1 MKRNILLIAVL
12 LLSSLLIACGKP
24 EKIQTADSLDPST
37 AVSDTDGKLP
47 DTFAEAREREDFV
60 VLGNDNQLLRGE
72 LWEAFLDAAAR
83 NEEARVIIARATV
96 EGDPI
101 YYHLTYRDNRY
112 LLFPDYTHD
121 RFGAELAKQAEEK
134 EFLMRGA
141 PLSADVLKAGHHG
154 SSSSSGAEFLA
165 AVSPTY
171 TVISCGRD
179 NDYGHPHEEALT
191 RIKKF
196 SPRVYITAEVGSV
209 RFDSDGEELR
219 VIRNYEFGMR
229 N

>member
-83 NEEARVIIARATV
+83 NEEARVTIVRATE

-134 EFLMRGA
+134 EYTTLERLETDRSVDYILTNEPF
-141 PLSADVLKAGHHG
+141 G
-154 SSSSSGAEFLA
+154 SDEAYAEYWERIQSQTVTPDRTFEILINLA
-165 AVSPTY
+165 KEY
-171 TVISCGRD
+171 
-179 NDYGHPHEEALT
+179 
-191 RIKKF
+191 
-196 SPRVYITAEVGSV
+196 
-209 RFDSDGEELR
+209 
-219 VIRNYEFGMR
+219 
-229 N
+229 

>member
-1 MKRNILLIAVL
+1 MKRNILFIAVL

-24 EKIQTADSLDPST
+24 ERIQTADSLDPST
-37 AVSDTDGKLP
+37 AVSDTDDELP
-47 DTFAEAREREDFV
+47 DTFTEAREREDFV

-83 NEEARVIIARATV
+83 NEEALVIIARATV

-134 EFLMRGA
+134 EYTTLERLETDRSVDYILTNEPF
-141 PLSADVLKAGHHG
+141 G
-154 SSSSSGAEFLA
+154 SDEAYAEYWERIRSQTVTPDRTFEILINLA
-165 AVSPTY
+165 KEY
-171 TVISCGRD
+171 
-179 NDYGHPHEEALT
+179 
-191 RIKKF
+191 
-196 SPRVYITAEVGSV
+196 
-209 RFDSDGEELR
+209 
-219 VIRNYEFGMR
+219 
-229 N
+229 